1 MHQPHEISASLD
13 RVAADHAAANL
24 RTDVRQLAAKMAT
37 ATVDSELAAELL
49 EMAGRIMRNEE
60 IQLGRE
66 VKDALDVDDE
76 AAAAAY
82 TIGRH
87 YAYSLAQCRLPRA
100 AEQARRIH
108 AIYRDPDAF
117 LAWEKETLG

>member
-13 RVAADHAAANL
+13 RVAAEHEAGNL
-24 RTDVRQLAAKMAT
+24 RADVRQLGAKLAT

-60 IQLGRE
+60 IQLGRDLQ
-66 VKDALDVDDE
+66 DAQADE
-76 AAAAAY
+76 NTAAAAAY

-87 YAYSLAQCRLPRA
+87 YAYSLAQSRLPRA